1 MCCLSCRSKA
11 GYADT
16 ATVEGHGLPLEGGRA
31 GFKVCVYSDRLCK
44 IFDGCS
50 KIDRKN
56 SYTDTDTDTFAK
68 KKKILPLSKLYYPMF
83 LIFFFYMYMKCFN
96 KIV

>member
-31 GFKVCVYSDRLCK
+31 GFKVCVYSYRLCK

-56 SYTDTDTDTFAK
+56 SYTVSPK
-68 KKKILPLSKLYYPMF
+68 KKKNSSTVKVVLSHVLN
-83 LIFFFYMYMKCFN
+83 IFVYMYMKCFN

>member
-31 GFKVCVYSDRLCK
+31 GFKVRVYSDRLCK

-56 SYTDTDTDTFAK
+56 
-68 KKKILPLSKLYYPMF
+68 
-83 LIFFFYMYMKCFN
+83 
-96 KIV
+96 